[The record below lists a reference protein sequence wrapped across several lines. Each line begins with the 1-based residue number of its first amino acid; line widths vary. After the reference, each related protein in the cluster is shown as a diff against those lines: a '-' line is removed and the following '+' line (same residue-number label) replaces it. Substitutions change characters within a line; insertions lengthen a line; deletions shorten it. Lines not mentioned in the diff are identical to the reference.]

1 MERRWPRTLACLGAG
16 HPQAPGM
23 HYPGNYSQI
32 LAEHHLSVFSLWA
45 SWLPLERWKG
55 EVLVQAVVS
64 GFPLHTDIS
73 VGNDRHLWLCHAD
86 PETVC
91 WKTRKEFKSSQG
103 TCLLSRE
110 TDSSSRGEEAVA
122 LQGQGAT
129 EDRDKGTVAPGR
141 RQELLSGCFPKASWD
156 VCLPGQWLACKC
168 LAIFYNCLLSSS
180 LEEKASCWLFFLVW
194 CLRRRDRDI
203 SVS

>member
-1 MERRWPRTLACLGAG
+1 MATTGRVKGR
-16 HPQAPGM
+16 
-23 HYPGNYSQI
+23 
-32 LAEHHLSVFSLWA
+32 SVST
-45 SWLPLERWKG
+45 G
-55 EVLVQAVVS
+55 GCVS

-110 TDSSSRGEEAVA
+110 TGSSSRGEEAVA

-129 EDRDKGTVAPGR
+129 EDHDKGTVAPGR
-141 RQELLSGCFPKASWD
+141 RQEFLSGSFPKASWD
-156 VCLPGQWLACKC
+156 VCFPGQRLACKC
-168 LAIFYNCLLSSS
+168 LAIFYNSLLSNC

-194 CLRRRDRDI
+194 CLCRRDRHICKLYDEGRVKVPQDFTQRPSPGSSSHGVWDFCFPHFII
-203 SVS
+203 SPVVAH